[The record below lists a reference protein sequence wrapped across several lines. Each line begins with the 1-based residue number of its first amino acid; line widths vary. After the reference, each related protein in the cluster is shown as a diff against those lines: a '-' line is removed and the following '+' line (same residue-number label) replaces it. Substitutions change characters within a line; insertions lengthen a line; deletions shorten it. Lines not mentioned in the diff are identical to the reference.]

1 MKQKYIVYKSGGLE
15 DIMVF
20 SELLNH
26 SEAARAVGRENV
38 ISAGFMHVEP
48 DGEYELKCSCY
59 GSSTTLDL
67 QSRGEVD
74 AKVAMLRLYG
84 NPY

>member
-1 MKQKYIVYKSGGLE
+1 MKQKYIVYKSGNLE

-26 SEAARAVGRENV
+26 SEAARAVGKENV

-48 DGEYELKCSCY
+48 AGEYELTCSCY
-59 GSSTTLDL
+59 GHSATLEL
-67 QSRGEVD
+67 KSRGEAD